1 MGKKVLK
8 PHIKA
13 AIKRAK
19 DLYAKYKFAKQ
30 QAREMKWKIVKISD
44 EVCDIHFGGRTKKD
58 LEDIKSGKIY
68 TLKQFALDVGVH
80 PETLQKWSE
89 EYRNIVKPLEEE
101 GLVDVKNIT
110 KETAVI
116 LRNMARPVKG
126 RINRKTSKEEVIKRY
141 HQVVNKSKED
151 RLLERYVLAANSV
164 FNFVNEHQLDKLD
177 QEQLGYLREIVS
189 KISNI
194 IDPFNKRIIKEVKNT
209 RRRYDE
215 L

>member
-1 MGKKVLK
+1 MSKITK
-8 PHIKA
+8 PHIRA

-44 EVCDIHFGGRTKKD
+44 EVCDIHFGGRNKQY
-58 LEDIKSGKIY
+58 LEDIKSRKIY

-101 GLVDVKNIT
+101 GLMDVNNIT
-110 KETAVI
+110 KENALI
-116 LRNMARPVKG
+116 IRNMARPIKG
-126 RINRKTSKEEVIKRY
+126 RINRKTSRKDLIKRY

-151 RLLERYVLAANSV
+151 RLLERYILAANSV

-177 QEQLGYLREIVS
+177 QEEVGHLRTIVG
-189 KISNI
+189 NI
-194 IDPFNKRIIKEVKNT
+194 NDILNPFSTQIIKEVKNT

>member
-1 MGKKVLK
+1 MSKITK
-8 PHIKA
+8 PHIRA

-44 EVCDIHFGGRTKKD
+44 EVCDIHFGGRNKQY
-58 LEDIKSGKIY
+58 LEDIKSRKIY

-101 GLVDVKNIT
+101 GLMDVNNIT
-110 KETAVI
+110 KENALI
-116 LRNMARPVKG
+116 IRNMSRPIKG
-126 RINRKTSKEEVIKRY
+126 RINRKTSREDLIKRY

-151 RLLERYVLAANSV
+151 RLLERYILAANSV

-177 QEQLGYLREIVS
+177 QEEVGHLRTIVG
-189 KISNI
+189 NI
-194 IDPFNKRIIKEVKNT
+194 NDILNPFSTQIIKQVKNT
-209 RRRYDE
+209 RRKYDE

>member
-1 MGKKVLK
+1 MSKITK

-44 EVCDIHFGGRTKKD
+44 EVCDIHFGGRNKQY
-58 LEDIKSGKIY
+58 LEDIKSRKIY
-68 TLKQFALDVGVH
+68 TLKQFALDIGVH

-101 GLVDVKNIT
+101 GLIDATKIT
-110 KETAVI
+110 KETALI
-116 LRNMARPVKG
+116 IRNMSRPIKG
-126 RINRKTSKEEVIKRY
+126 RINRKTSREDLLKRY

-151 RLLERYVLAANSV
+151 RLLERYILAANSV

-177 QEQLGYLREIVS
+177 QEEVGHLRTIVG
-189 KISNI
+189 NI
-194 IDPFNKRIIKEVKNT
+194 NDILNPFSTQIIKEVKNT

>member
-1 MGKKVLK
+1 MNKKQRNEK
-8 PHIKA
+8 IKQ
-13 AIKRAK
+13 AK

-44 EVCDIHFGGRTKKD
+44 EVCDIHFGGRNKQY
-58 LEDIKSGKIY
+58 LEDIKSRKIY
-68 TLKQFALDVGVH
+68 TLKQFALDIGVH

-101 GLVDVKNIT
+101 GLIDATKIT
-110 KETAVI
+110 KETALI
-116 LRNMARPVKG
+116 IRNMSRPIKG
-126 RINRKTSKEEVIKRY
+126 RINRKTSREDLIKRY
-141 HQVVNKSKED
+141 HQVVSKSKED

-177 QEQLGYLREIVS
+177 QEQIGYLREIIG
-189 KISNI
+189 KITDI
-194 IDPFNKRIIKEVKNT
+194 IDPFNKRIIKKVHNT

>member
-1 MGKKVLK
+1 MGKKALK
-8 PHIKA
+8 PHIRA

-19 DLYAKYKFAKQ
+19 ELYAKYKFAKQ

-44 EVCDIHFGGRTKKD
+44 EVCDIHYGGRNKQH
-58 LEDIKSGKIY
+58 LADIKSGKIY
-68 TLKQFALDVGVH
+68 TLKQFAFDVGVH

-101 GLVDVKNIT
+101 GLIDIKNIT
-110 KETAVI
+110 KEKAVI
-116 LRNMARPVKG
+116 IRNMSRPIKG
-126 RINRKTSKEEVIKRY
+126 RINSKSTKEEVIKRY
-141 HQVVNKSKED
+141 HTVVSKSRED
-151 RLLERYVLAANSV
+151 RLLERYVLSANSV

-177 QEQLGYLREIVS
+177 QEQLDYLRDIVA
-189 KISNI
+189 KITDI